1 MADVR
6 RVTERRRVIQD
17 GVKKVKTGEER
28 VVVGHRKVKVGSHME
43 QKSGILNGV
52 KGFFGAKSAFKEVN
66 DYEWVDEVEY
76 RPTYDYVPKMKEI
89 VEEIPVKK
97 STKK

>member
-6 RVTERRRVIQD
+6 RVMERRRVIQD
-17 GVKKVKTGEER
+17 GVKKVK
-28 VVVGHRKVKVGSHME
+28 VGSHRE

-66 DYEWVDEVEY
+66 DYEWVDDVEY
-76 RPTYDYVPKMKEI
+76 RPTYDYVPVMKEI

-97 STKK
+97 SAKK

>member
-1 MADVR
+1 MNYGR
-6 RVTERRRVIQD
+6 REKSDGTQNDSGRR
-17 GVKKVKTGEER
+17 K
-28 VVVGHRKVKVGSHME
+28 KVKVGSHYE

-52 KGFFGAKSAFKEVN
+52 KGFFSAKSAFKEVN
-66 DYEWVDEVEY
+66 DYEWVENVEY

-97 STKK
+97 SPKK